1 MPCNQSRKEI
11 KMCRPRTYNSNR
23 SGLVITPTD
32 TCYIYINSQK
42 KTIVTKFENHGQMI
56 FKSPYLDKDLQW
68 DTTSDVS
75 FKYSRQF

>member
-1 MPCNQSRKEI
+1 M
-11 KMCRPRTYNSNR
+11 
-23 SGLVITPTD
+23 TPTD

-42 KTIVTKFENHGQMI
+42 KTIVTKFESHGQMI

>member
-1 MPCNQSRKEI
+1 MLYLHKFTE
-11 KMCRPRTYNSNR
+11 
-23 SGLVITPTD
+23 
-32 TCYIYINSQK
+32 

-56 FKSPYLDKDLQW
+56 FKGPYLDKDLQW